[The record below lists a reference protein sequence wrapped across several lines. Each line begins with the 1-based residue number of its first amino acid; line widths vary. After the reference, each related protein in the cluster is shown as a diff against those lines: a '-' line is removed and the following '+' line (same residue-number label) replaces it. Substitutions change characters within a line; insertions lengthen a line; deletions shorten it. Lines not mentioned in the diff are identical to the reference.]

1 MNKLIENLREF
12 KTEHELPN
20 DNTTEYNVGY
30 VKAINDVLNVLK
42 NNIVQANVISSGTKP
57 KCDKC
62 ADMYWIYED
71 NGTRRGCE
79 CHYL

>member
-1 MNKLIENLREF
+1 MNNDLITVYNKWISNKVTKELSYCIKEAMIEYSNLR
-12 KTEHELPN
+12 
-20 DNTTEYNVGY
+20 
-30 VKAINDVLNVLK
+30 
-42 NNIVQANVISSGTKP
+42 QADVISSGTKP